1 MENNNNNKK
10 DPNALVQGWL
20 DEILSK
26 LDIPESNTLGA
37 DEDAAREAGLFR
49 PEDMELEQIVQETL
63 AENWTETPTKDPVLE
78 ESAGESTQFFI
89 PPVQE
94 EAFPQEE
101 ILELNL
107 ESPEEELPEEPQE
120 DFQDKVMRKLRP
132 KAKEGAGLW
141 GIPHIIST
149 VIWLFLIVTIG
160 VSLGRTVWVC
170 AADLLALGKSPMS
183 ASITLTEE
191 DDLPAIAEKLKDAG
205 LIKYPNLF
213 EAFANL
219 TKKGQN
225 TLVGTITFDDKM
237 VYDYNALINALSYRG
252 SSMVTVDVL
261 VPEGYSCAQ
270 IFALLEEKKVCT
282 VKELEE
288 YAASGEF
295 ENYWFLK
302 DLERGHKYCLEGF
315 LFPDTYEFYVGDKPG
330 RVLDKFLNNF
340 QHRFTDRMVDKFVA
354 LNNKTGLNLTIR
366 QVVTMASIVEKEKAT
381 DMEGYTI
388 ASVFYN
394 RLTNSASYPYLQSD
408 ATLLYDVNYYSKGQL
423 NTDAQKKNSPY
434 NTYTVKGLPAG
445 PISNPGLSSLD
456 AALDPEDTSYYF
468 FIFDKNAG
476 VSRFSKTLAE
486 HSAWA
491 KKLGLG

>member
-26 LDIPESNTLGA
+26 LDIPEPNTLGA
-37 DEDAAREAGLFR
+37 DEQAAREAGLIH
-49 PEDMELEQIVQETL
+49 PDDMELEQIVQETL
-63 AENWTETPTKDPVLE
+63 AENWGE
-78 ESAGESTQFFI
+78 EPAPEEAANEGTQFFT
-89 PPVQE
+89 PAVQE

-101 ILELNL
+101 SFELNF
-107 ESPEEELPEEPQE
+107 EDAEETPQEATQEEAQE

-132 KAKEGAGLW
+132 KAKGGAGLW

-170 AADLLALGKSPMS
+170 AADLLALGKTPMS
-183 ASITLTEE
+183 ASVTLTE
-191 DDLPAIAEKLKDAG
+191 DDELPEIAEKLKDAG

-213 EAFANL
+213 EAFAKL

-237 VYDYNALINALSYRG
+237 VYDYNALINTLSYRG
-252 SSMVTVDVL
+252 SSLVTVEVL
-261 VPEGYSCAQ
+261 IPEGYNCAQ
-270 IFALLEEKKVCT
+270 IFALLEQKKVCT
-282 VKELEE
+282 AKELEE
-288 YAASGEF
+288 YAASGEL
-295 ENYWFLK
+295 EKYWFL
-302 DLERGHKYCLEGF
+302 DGVERGHKYCLEGF

-330 RVLDKFLNNF
+330 RVLEKFLSNF
-340 QHRFTDRMVDKFVA
+340 QHRFTDDLVDKFVA
-354 LNNKTGLNLTIR
+354 LNNRTGLNLNIR
-366 QVVTMASIVEKEKAT
+366 QLVTMASIVEKEKAS

-394 RLTNSASYPYLQSD
+394 RLTNPASFPCLQSD
-408 ATLLYDVNYYSKGQL
+408 ATLLYDVNFYSKGQL
-423 NTDAQKKNSPY
+423 NTDAQKKKSPY

-445 PISNPGLSSLD
+445 PIANPGLSSLD
-456 AALDPEDTSYYF
+456 AALDPEDTKYFF
-468 FIFDKNAG
+468 FIFDKDAG